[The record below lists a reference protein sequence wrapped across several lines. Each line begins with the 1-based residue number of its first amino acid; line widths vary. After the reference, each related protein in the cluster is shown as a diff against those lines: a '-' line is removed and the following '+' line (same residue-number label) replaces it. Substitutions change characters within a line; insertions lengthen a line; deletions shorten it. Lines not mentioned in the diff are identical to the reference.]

1 MTSPTENKPWSLD
14 EPQDKFVERAGDNP
28 NEPPAKDA
36 VTKEND
42 MQRRAKKYDN
52 KEDEGNEPYQVEG
65 AMATP
70 GMGGYPSG
78 AAMQMSYTSDY
89 GRTDSLHRGGEEDME
104 DPEVVVNAGND
115 ASTYW
120 VPEAEKV
127 AKLEAMRKELEE
139 AGDETPILNA
149 LLKVDYA

>member
-1 MTSPTENKPWSLD
+1 MAA
-14 EPQDKFVERAGDNP
+14 AGS
-28 NEPPAKDA
+28 A
-36 VTKEND
+36 
-42 MQRRAKKYDN
+42 
-52 KEDEGNEPYQVEG
+52 
-65 AMATP
+65 
-70 GMGGYPSG
+70 GYPSG
-78 AAMQMSYTSDY
+78 AAMQMAYTSDY

-104 DPEVVVNAGND
+104 DPEVVANAGND

-127 AKLEAMRKELEE
+127 AKLEAMRKALEE